1 MFALHFRA
9 RLQGPLGSARW
20 RAALRDSARPGE
32 VGLATSPRT
41 PVPTCLV
48 LGTGVHILAGAL
60 EATALSLSRSF
71 CPPSGGRGRRNGER
85 AGTRRFLG
93 PSLSPPLPGAQ
104 IVLEAW
110 VPRPSARM
118 LGRWEGFNGAPSPCG
133 SCRRMSGSDEGRWT
147 TGPPFYL
154 CSGLCKSAQ

>member
-9 RLQGPLGSARW
+9 RLQGPRGGGLLCVTQQGLGRLAW
-20 RAALRDSARPGE
+20 LPPPDAAGTNVLDFGE
-32 VGLATSPRT
+32 GCTAGT
-41 PVPTCLV
+41 PEP
-48 LGTGVHILAGAL
+48 
-60 EATALSLSRSF
+60 TALSLSRSF
-71 CPPSGGRGRRNGER
+71 CPPSGGRGRRDR

-110 VPRPSARM
+110 APRPSARM

-147 TGPPFYL
+147 AGPPFYL
-154 CSGLCKSAQ
+154 GSGLCKSVQ